1 MKRKQ
6 KEMKGSGEEKR
17 KESIVVLDDSKKKKK
32 IGRNTLLK
40 LKFLAFPLIK
50 CHSNSFLKQKS
61 HFST

>member
-6 KEMKGSGEEKR
+6 KEMKGSGEDKR

-32 IGRNTLLK
+32 IGRNTLLVASALVLNAHHLK

-50 CHSNSFLKQKS
+50 
-61 HFST
+61 